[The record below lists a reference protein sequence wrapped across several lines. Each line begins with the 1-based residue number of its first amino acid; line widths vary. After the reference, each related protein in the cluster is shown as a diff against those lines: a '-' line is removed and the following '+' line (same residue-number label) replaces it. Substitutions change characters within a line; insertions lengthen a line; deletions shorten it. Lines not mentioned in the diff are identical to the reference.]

1 METVSTELKEGTTLT
16 SRQVENI
23 GRMVEHIK
31 RKSFKM
37 EFECPPPFI
46 SPDVTAMTEY
56 DKSWPL
62 LSLWLLLAHC
72 PWESRH
78 HASDTQVNLM
88 EKAL

>member
-1 METVSTELKEGTTLT
+1 
-16 SRQVENI
+16 
-23 GRMVEHIK
+23 
-31 RKSFKM
+31 M

-62 LSLWLLLAHC
+62 LSLWLLLAHP